1 MMKIDDAFMYNM
13 FTEHHWTTN
22 PKPLRA
28 PINIYARNCFFED
41 ELLDKGILSRSE
53 SSRKGARAFPFGKP
67 TTATSSSDYLWP
79 QESSAVTPPPRLHRP
94 ALLWSRPVGVMC
106 LLLFAFCVIQAY
118 IDDLCS
124 PNDGGSE
131 GVKNENYKDRCQRL
145 VSSFISFCLW
155 MRKGKG

>member
-53 SSRKGARAFPFGKP
+53 SS
-67 TTATSSSDYLWP
+67 
-79 QESSAVTPPPRLHRP
+79 
-94 ALLWSRPVGVMC
+94 
-106 LLLFAFCVIQAY
+106 
-118 IDDLCS
+118 
-124 PNDGGSE
+124 
-131 GVKNENYKDRCQRL
+131 
-145 VSSFISFCLW
+145 
-155 MRKGKG
+155 KGKGREHFLLGSPPRRPVPVITCGRKKVRR